1 MLGLAGLVLLLGYNN
16 LYFGLDQLSG
26 GNNGWFSLLIPGKF
40 TNQPNDNSNSIKV
53 ASPTISPS
61 ATPTK

>member
-1 MLGLAGLVLLLGYNN
+1 MLGLAGLVFLLGYNN
-16 LYFGLDQLSG
+16 LYFGLDQLRG

-40 TNQPNDNSNSIKV
+40 TDEPNDNSQSIKV
-53 ASPTISPS
+53 ASPTISSS